1 MRFLPLVENE
11 VLKLLKQRRFRVVF
25 LILVALIGLIV
36 FAQAKGRQRFLSGRD
51 WRVRVQERVAGMQNA
66 VRSRRMPQSAE
77 RGARCEIAR
86 LQYHL
91 DRGIDAD
98 GIAGPLLVR

>member
-36 FAQAKGRQRFLSGRD
+36 FAQVKGRERLLAGKD
-51 WRVRVQERVAGMQNA
+51 WRIRIQERVAGMQNA
-66 VRSRRMPQSAE
+66 VRSGRMPK
-77 RGARCEIAR
+77 
-86 LQYHL
+86 
-91 DRGIDAD
+91 
-98 GIAGPLLVR
+98 